1 MIYLDSSAILA
12 TTFTSMKTALI
23 VIQAILAILLIVLVL
38 LQQKGAGLG
47 LTFGGSS
54 NVYSTRRGIDAV
66 VFKATIV
73 TAILFFGLSL
83 LVVIL

>member
-1 MIYLDSSAILA
+1 
-12 TTFTSMKTALI
+12 MKTILTI
-23 VIQAILAILLIVLVL
+23 IQLVLAVLLILLVL

-66 VFKATIV
+66 IFKATVV

-83 LVVIL
+83 VVVVL